1 MTHRDRVMLALNHK
15 QPDREPMDLGS
26 FTFSSINKKVYD
38 DLKNIIGIKEET
50 LLTNR
55 FIQSA
60 YVSFEVLKYLETD
73 FRPIYFSPRENSID
87 IESSSSTYIDN
98 WGVERFMPEHGYYY
112 DQKDY
117 PLAGDISADTLK
129 KYPWPDPDDPAM
141 YRGMRERAEKIKEEN
156 EYAITF
162 NPGIIFVHWSQFLR
176 GYEDW
181 NMDILADQELFGY
194 LCDCVLEYS
203 LEICSRGLDEVGDLI
218 DVIGMSDD
226 FATQTGMLISPD
238 LYRKMIKPR
247 HKRYFD
253 MIRSKTNAK
262 LLFHSCGAIESIIGD
277 LIDIGVDIINPVQV
291 SANNMDPTK
300 LKRNYG
306 KDICF
311 WGGID
316 TQNILPYGSPVEVK
330 KEVRRIIDILGED
343 GGYVLNSVHTIQ
355 PDVPVQNVIAM
366 YEEGRKLIRV

>member
-60 YVSFEVLKYLETD
+60 YVNFEVLKYLETD